1 MGKIVKLRLI
11 WFFCIILIS
20 ALSVKKQPSL
30 KVLNQSVIFAAKLQ
44 PQIPHNQPQ
53 ASKEREKK
61 NKTIDPQRLQDL
73 FLGGMIFGTVMI
85 AIGYQSLK
93 VRSFGYQ
100 QQTEKALRESEA
112 RYRAIIEDQ
121 TELICRFLPNGTLTF
136 VNNAYCRYFQKEPS
150 KLINQTFFPLIPEED
165 QEKVTRNL
173 ASITP
178 NHPIITHEHRI
189 ILNNQIYWHQWTNR
203 GIFNAEGK
211 IIEYQAV
218 GRDITPLKEAE
229 AKIQTLNLELEQR
242 VIIRTQEVEQN
253 LQKLQIKEAALRNS
267 ETRYQRLVEAS
278 PAILYE
284 YSNQRG
290 GIFYS
295 AHVVKILGY
304 SLPYLARH
312 PFLWSNSIH
321 PEDLERIEPAV
332 QDYYQQG
339 TDFEVEY
346 RIQDAKG
353 KWHWF
358 YDRSIGRRKI
368 DNEIIIEGIA
378 IDITAH
384 KESQIALEKA
394 HRQLTF
400 HVENT
405 PLAVI
410 EWDAECK
417 VKYWSSQ
424 AKRIFGWDAEE
435 VQGLHWSEWNFVPE
449 TDLKAVTQIITDLII
464 HKKTRNF
471 HSNRNYTKD
480 GRIIDCEWYNSILL
494 DETGQLISILS
505 LVLDISDRKEIEI
518 IIEQQKELLQT
529 IVDHMPVMINFFDA
543 ERQLQWVN
551 KAWEKTLGW
560 KLEEIKNY
568 NFLAEC
574 YPDPQD
580 YQNVIDFIRAAEGVW
595 QDFRIKLRDGRTIDA
610 SWANVR
616 LSDGS
621 LMGIGQDITER
632 KQMEAALKE
641 SEAKYRLLFE
651 ANPNPLWVYDIET
664 LKFLEVN
671 NAAIFQYGY
680 SREEFLNM
688 TILDIRPSEDIPKVF
703 ESLKSVRP
711 NFNNHYN
718 HGLWRHRK
726 RNGEIIDVEIL
737 SQKILFQNRPARM
750 TMANN
755 ITARLKA
762 EKALSESEERFRRAI
777 TDAPFPIIIHAEDG
791 EVIQINRTWT
801 ELSGYTHAEI
811 PTISDWTEKV
821 YGERQEIV
829 KGIIEQLY
837 DINSRVD
844 EGEFLIKDA
853 KGQERIWNFSSAPLG
868 RLPDGRRLVISMALD
883 ITERKKAEERL
894 RYDALHDSVTGLP
907 NRVSLIKQVERCLKK
922 AIEQS
927 DYLFA
932 VLFVDLDRFKVVND
946 SLGHLVGDQLLIA
959 IAYTLENCIQNQ
971 GIVSRLGGD
980 EFIILL
986 NNIQD
991 LQEAVKVADD
1001 ICTTLKSPFTI
1012 NGQVFFITAS
1022 IGITFNSSPNLKAI
1036 DLLRNAD
1043 LAMYRAKENGKARY
1057 AIFDPEMHVKISRQL
1072 NLENSLRVALERQE
1086 FLLHYQPIISLQ
1098 TLTLIGFEALVRWQ
1112 HPEQGLISPN
1122 EFIPIAEETGLIVPL
1137 GEWVLVE
1144 SCRQLKAWQ
1153 NEFSHLNSLQM
1164 SVNLSSR
1171 QLQQL
1176 DLIQTIDSILTRTGL
1191 AGRYLKLEITESLLM
1206 QNPEMASHTL
1216 HQLQEKQISISIDD
1230 FGTGYSSLSYL
1241 HRLPV
1246 NTLKIDRSFVNRMN
1260 QDQENL
1266 DIVEAIINL
1275 AHHLKIDVIAE
1286 GVETQDNFTKL
1297 KELGCEF
1304 GQGYFFSRPMNAE
1317 NIKHYLQERVP

>member
-1 MGKIVKLRLI
+1 ML
-11 WFFCIILIS
+11 
-20 ALSVKKQPSL
+20 VKKQASL
-30 KVLNQSVIFAAKLQ
+30 KVLNQSVIFAAEFQ
-44 PQIPHNQPQ
+44 PQIPHEQPQ
-53 ASKEREKK
+53 NNREREKK
-61 NKTIDPQRLQDL
+61 NKTIDTQRLQDL
-73 FLGGMIFGTVMI
+73 FLGGIIFGTVMI
-85 AIGYQSLK
+85 AIGYQSSK
-93 VRSFGYQ
+93 ARSSGYQ
-100 QQTEKALRESEA
+100 QQTEKTLRESEA

-136 VNNAYCRYFQKEPS
+136 VNNAYCRYFNKEPS
-150 KLINQTFFPLIPEED
+150 ELINHTFLLLIFKED
-165 QEKVTRNL
+165 QEKVTQNIAL
-173 ASITP
+173 ISLNQP
-178 NHPIITHEHRI
+178 LITHEHRV
-189 ILNNQIYWHQWTNR
+189 ILNNKICWHQWTNR
-203 GIFNAEGK
+203 GIFNAEGQ

-218 GRDITPLKEAE
+218 GRDITLMKEAE
-229 AKIQTLNLELEQR
+229 AKIQSLNLELEQR
-242 VIIRTQEVEQN
+242 VYLRTQEVEKS
-253 LQKLQIKEAALRNS
+253 LQKIQIKEAALRNS

-295 AHVVKILGY
+295 AHVVKVLGY
-304 SLPYLARH
+304 SLAYLARH
-312 PFLWSNSIH
+312 PWLWSDSIH
-321 PEDLERIEPAV
+321 PEDIKRIKPAV
-332 QDYYQQG
+332 REFYQHG

-358 YDRSIGRRKI
+358 LDRSIGRRKI
-368 DNEIIIEGIA
+368 ENEIIIEGIA
-378 IDITAH
+378 IDITEH

-394 HRQLTF
+394 HQQLTF

-410 EWDAECK
+410 EWDADCK

-424 AKRIFGWDAEE
+424 AKRIFGWEAEE
-435 VQGLHWSEWNFVPE
+435 VIGLHWREWNFVPE
-449 TDLKAVTQIITDLII
+449 ADRKAVTQIIADLII
-464 HKKTRNF
+464 NKKSRNF

-505 LVLDISDRKEIEI
+505 LVLDASDRKKTEI
-518 IIEQQKELLQT
+518 IIQQQQELLQT
-529 IVDHMPVMINFFDA
+529 IIDHLPVMINFFNP
-543 ERQLQWVN
+543 ERNFRLVN
-551 KAWEKTLGW
+551 QAWEKTLGW
-560 KLEEIKNY
+560 KLEEIKDNQ
-568 NFLAEC
+568 FLSEC

-580 YQNVIDFIRAAEGVW
+580 YQTVIDFIQKAEGVW
-595 QDFRIKLRDGRTIDA
+595 QDFRMTVRDGRTIDA

-621 LMGIGQDITER
+621 LIGIGQDITER
-632 KQMEAALKE
+632 KQMEANLKE
-641 SEAKYRLLFE
+641 SETKYRLLFE
-651 ANPNPLWVYDIET
+651 ANPNPLWVYDLET

-671 NAAIFQYGY
+671 NAAILHYGY
-680 SREEFLNM
+680 SHEEFLNM
-688 TILDIRPSEDIPKVF
+688 TIRDIRPLEDLPLLVQCI
-703 ESLKSVRP
+703 ESVQP
-711 NFNNHYN
+711 NPDYHYN
-718 HGLWRHRK
+718 YGLWRHKK

-737 SQKILFQNRPARM
+737 GQESMFEGRSAEII
-750 TMANN
+750 MAID

-791 EVIQINRTWT
+791 EIIQVNRTWT

-821 YGERQEIV
+821 YGERKEIV

-837 DINSRVD
+837 DIDSRVD
-844 EGEFLIKDA
+844 EGEFLIKNA
-853 KGQERIWNFSSAPLG
+853 IAQERIWNFSSAPLG

-883 ITERKKAEERL
+883 ITERKRAEERL

-907 NRVSLIKQVERCLKK
+907 NRVSLIKQVERCLKQALK
-922 AIEQS
+922 QP

-946 SLGHLVGDQLLIA
+946 SLGHLVGDQLLVA
-959 IAYTLENCIQNQ
+959 IAYTLENCIHNQ

-986 NNIQD
+986 NQLQD
-991 LQEAVKVADD
+991 TQEAVKVAQN
-1001 ICTTLKSPFTI
+1001 ICTTLESPFTI

-1022 IGITFNSSPNLKAI
+1022 IGITFNLSPNLKAI

-1043 LAMYRAKENGKARY
+1043 LAMYRAKESGKARY

-1072 NLENSLRVALERQE
+1072 KLENSLRVALERQE

-1112 HPEQGLISPN
+1112 HPEQGLISPL

-1153 NEFSHLNSLQM
+1153 NEFPQINSLQM

-1191 AGRYLKLEITESLLM
+1191 ASRYLKLEITESLLM

-1216 HQLQEKQISISIDD
+1216 LQLQEKQIQISIDD

-1246 NTLKIDRSFVNRMN
+1246 NTLKIDRSFVSRMN

-1275 AHHLKIDVIAE
+1275 AHHLKIDVVAE
-1286 GVETQDNFTKL
+1286 GVETQEHFTKL
-1297 KELGCEF
+1297 QELGCEY
-1304 GQGYFFSRPMNAE
+1304 GQGYFFSRPMNTE
-1317 NIKHYLQERVP
+1317 NIKHYLQEQP